1 MLLTHL
7 DVMIINLP
15 KNQDLKVR
23 IVKFCM
29 VILKW
34 KQLEIYGTISIF
46 GKLTD
51 HEATSAENAKT
62 PHLF

>member
-1 MLLTHL
+1 MPLTRL

-15 KNQDLKVR
+15 KNEDLKVR

-46 GKLTD
+46 RET
-51 HEATSAENAKT
+51 NR
-62 PHLF
+62 P